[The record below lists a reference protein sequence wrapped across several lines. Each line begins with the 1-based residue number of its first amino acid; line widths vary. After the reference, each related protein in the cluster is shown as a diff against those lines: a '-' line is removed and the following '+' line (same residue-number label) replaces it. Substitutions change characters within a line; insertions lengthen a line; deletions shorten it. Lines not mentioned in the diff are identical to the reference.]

1 MSINVT
7 NCYNIMHFQRSQPS
21 DGKKFF
27 FQLVDLSGKNSMCF
41 SFLRKIESLGKK
53 RNSQNRFWK
62 MLIHKLVQPH
72 LHKWND
78 DQSPTNMG
86 SLYQPKNIFRMD
98 VLDDICLRGRHYAT
112 KKHPRRKCSICG
124 YRKNKATGK
133 RTNSTLKYYGKCQN
147 YFWEYYFQAFHTQ
160 SRL

>member
-1 MSINVT
+1 
-7 NCYNIMHFQRSQPS
+7 MHFQRSQPS

-72 LHKWND
+72 LHK
-78 DQSPTNMG
+78 
-86 SLYQPKNIFRMD
+86 
-98 VLDDICLRGRHYAT
+98 
-112 KKHPRRKCSICG
+112 
-124 YRKNKATGK
+124 
-133 RTNSTLKYYGKCQN
+133 
-147 YFWEYYFQAFHTQ
+147 
-160 SRL
+160 